1 MGGVKKRGNSSWMSC
16 LKPSLSERLT
26 TQSSEQVTCLLSGP
40 SRRSRVRPAVV
51 PGPGGPCTRGR
62 RPYRAACSA
71 PTAFGAPPTSLCG
84 PSSSAGCKPR
94 RLQTTSRMSSQPED
108 GWHGGSGSGDGQAPP
123 ARNAA
128 DDAAFPNPRESI
140 QGAEGVL
147 PATAPTQRTPGAV
160 DPRHGDQV
168 QHVLNGRS
176 GAGRGPT
183 PNGKQ
188 KASKQQEQLVAALA
202 ESVSVR

>member
-1 MGGVKKRGNSSWMSC
+1 MGGVKKRGKSSWMTC
-16 LKPSLSERLT
+16 LKPSLSERSLLNLANKLL
-26 TQSSEQVTCLLSGP
+26 CLLSGP
-40 SRRSRVRPAVV
+40 SRRSRARPAVV

-128 DDAAFPNPRESI
+128 GDAVFSNPREPI

-147 PATAPTQRTPGAV
+147 PATTPAQRTTGAV
-160 DPRHGDQV
+160 GPRHFQSP
-168 QHVLNGRS
+168 L
-176 GAGRGPT
+176 ARGPW
-183 PNGKQ
+183 
-188 KASKQQEQLVAALA
+188 LA
-202 ESVSVR
+202 R